1 MNDQSLSADLRKSAK
16 IEHDAQQEVLKH
28 LEEKNIA
35 FRALDISDPVNMD
48 ELLHLGEKDQVPFL
62 VDTDHNAKMY
72 ESDDIIQYVDTL

>member
-1 MNDQSLSADLRKSAK
+1 MLLLYKMDGCPYCEK
-16 IEHDAQQEVLKH
+16 VLKH
-28 LEEKNIA
+28 LEEKNLQ

-48 ELLHLGEKDQVPFL
+48 ELLHLGEKEQVPFL

>member
-1 MNDQSLSADLRKSAK
+1 MLLLYKMEGCPYCEK
-16 IEHDAQQEVLKH
+16 VLKH
-28 LEEKNIA
+28 LKEKSLQ

-48 ELLHLGEKDQVPFL
+48 ELLHLGEKEQVPFL